1 MRIIKLSTLRRF
13 WLRNP
18 DAEKE
23 LRTWIRITSAAR
35 WTSPAGVKQHFG
47 ARADF
52 VKVDSG
58 NTVVVF
64 DVANNKYRMVV
75 AVHYEFSTMKNM
87 TETIG
92 NAIYEINPRT
102 TSRKTAH
109 GF

>member
-75 AVHYEFSTMKNM
+75 AVHYDF
-87 TETIG
+87 
-92 NAIYEINPRT
+92 PRVFVL
-102 TSRKTAH
+102 RIFDHEEYDRNHWKRDL
-109 GF
+109 